1 MIERAADCVLLIS
14 DFAMLLAAA
23 SAGFAASAGLIIAIG
38 AQNAFILRQGLLRQ
52 HVGLVV
58 AICMLGDI
66 ALIVCGVAGIG
77 ALVHE
82 WPALLQVLRFGGAA
96 FLGVYGLMAAY
107 RAWRGA
113 GALTPTTGNEANWR
127 RALLACLAF
136 TFLNPHVYLDTMVL
150 LGSLS
155 MRYPGTA
162 RWAFAIGACSAS
174 VLWFS
179 TLGHGARLLLPVFRN
194 PRAWRVLDALMAAFM
209 LVLCLLLLLR
219 PLE

>member
-1 MIERAADCVLLIS
+1 MPILLN
-14 DFAMLLAAA
+14 FAMFLAAA
-23 SAGFAASAGLIIAIG
+23 SAGFIAGAGLIIAIG
-38 AQNAFILRQGLLRQ
+38 AQNAFVLRQGLQRR
-52 HVGLVV
+52 HVTLVV

-66 ALIVCGVAGIG
+66 ALILCGVAGIG

-82 WPALLQVLRFGGAA
+82 WPGLLQALRFGGAA
-96 FLGVYGLMAAY
+96 FLGAYALMAAH
-107 RAWRGA
+107 RAWRGS
-113 GALTPTTGNEANWR
+113 GTLMPTTEGEADGR
-127 RALLACLAF
+127 SVMLACLAF

-155 MRYPGTA
+155 TRYPGMT

-179 TLGHGARLLLPVFRN
+179 TLGYGARLLLPLFRK
-194 PRAWRVLDALMAAFM
+194 PLAWRVLDALIAMFM

-219 PLE
+219 PLN